1 MVVSPFSYSI
11 CLACHKKKMKGEEKY
26 IGLLIFTTAY
36 KLMHPRIQLQDLRYE
51 YNSLLNPTQIEALNL
66 SETEQFK

>member
-1 MVVSPFSYSI
+1 
-11 CLACHKKKMKGEEKY
+11 MKGEEKY

-51 YNSLLNPTQIEALNL
+51 YNSLLNPTQIEVLNL
-66 SETEQFK
+66 SQTEQFK